1 MPHESA
7 AGRPTRG
14 GDFLTIKDMYE
25 MFLLEQEYRN
35 NSPVT
40 ISWYKEQL
48 EDFFIWLMNNFQESY
63 NDPVELNLYNF
74 KCYGVF
80 LKKQYKRNGDNLSSS
95 SVHGAMRAVKA
106 FYNFCIGE
114 DYLDDFSRQLRL
126 PKVHSK
132 EQLILDD
139 SEIIQL
145 LRACDDSFSHYSLR
159 NKCFV
164 LLMLD
169 SGLRRG
175 EIPRINIGDITFSSK
190 SMIVRGKGSKQRLIP
205 MGYQT
210 CELLLQ
216 YRLKFRQ
223 AASSSEPFFLGQSGQ
238 RCTDNLVK
246 QIFQRLKDS
255 SGIERL
261 HPHLLRHTFATY
273 YLADGGDLE
282 TLRLI
287 LGHSNI
293 HTTQMYLHLAFNL
306 KLQRSR
312 HNSHIDKLFDH

>member
-1 MPHESA
+1 MS
-7 AGRPTRG
+7 
-14 GDFLTIKDMYE
+14 IKQLYDL
-25 MFLLEQEYRN
+25 FLLEQEYRN
-35 NSPVT
+35 NSPIT
-40 ISWYKEQL
+40 IAWYKAQL
-48 EDFFIWLMNNFQESY
+48 EDFFIWLLSD
-63 NDPVELNLYNF
+63 DPADLNLLKF
-74 KCYGVF
+74 KQYGVY
-80 LKKQYKRNGDNLSSS
+80 LKNQLKHNGDRLSSS

-106 FYNFCIGE
+106 FYNFGIGE
-114 DYLDDFSRQLRL
+114 DYLEDFSRQLRL

-139 SEIIQL
+139 KEIIQL
-145 LRACDDSFSHYSLR
+145 LQACDESFSHCSLR

-175 EIPRINIGDITFSSK
+175 EIPRINIGDITFHSK
-190 SMIVRGKGSKQRLIP
+190 SMIIRGKGSKQRLIP
-205 MGYQT
+205 IGYQT
-210 CELLLQ
+210 CEQLLN
-216 YRLKFRQ
+216 YRLQFRQ
-223 AASSSEPFFLGQSGQ
+223 SATSSEPFFVDQHGQ
-238 RCTDNLVK
+238 RCSDNLIK
-246 QIFQRLKDS
+246 QIFKRLKDT

-287 LGHSNI
+287 LGHSDI

-306 KLQRSR
+306 KLQRTR
-312 HNSHIDKLFDH
+312 HNSHIDKLLDQ

>member
-1 MPHESA
+1 
-7 AGRPTRG
+7 
-14 GDFLTIKDMYE
+14 
-25 MFLLEQEYRN
+25 
-35 NSPVT
+35 
-40 ISWYKEQL
+40 
-48 EDFFIWLMNNFQESY
+48 
-63 NDPVELNLYNF
+63 
-74 KCYGVF
+74 
-80 LKKQYKRNGDNLSSS
+80 
-95 SVHGAMRAVKA
+95 MRAVKA

-126 PKVHSK
+126 PKVYKK

-139 SEIIQL
+139 QEIL
-145 LRACDDSFSHYSLR
+145 LLLKVLDNSAAR
-159 NKCFV
+159 NNQRNRCFV

-175 EIPRINIGDITFSSK
+175 EIPRININDISFPTR
-190 SMIVRGKGSKQRLIP
+190 SMIVRGKGSKPRLIP
-205 MGYQT
+205 MGEKT
-210 CELLLQ
+210 CSQLLD
-216 YRLKFRQ
+216 YRVRFRS
-223 AASSSEPFFLGQSGQ
+223 AAGGSEPFFLDQNGN
-238 RCTDNLVK
+238 RCSDNLVK
-246 QIFQRLKDS
+246 LVFQRLKEET
-255 SGIERL
+255 GIERL

-312 HNSHIDKLFDH
+312 HNSHIDKLYENIV

>member
-1 MPHESA
+1 MTIHE
-7 AGRPTRG
+7 
-14 GDFLTIKDMYE
+14 MYE
-25 MFLLEQEYRN
+25 MFILEQEYRN

-40 ISWYKEQL
+40 ISWYKDQL
-48 EDFFIWLMNNFQESY
+48 TEFFDWLISEDPA
-63 NDPVELNLYNF
+63 DLNLLKF
-74 KCYGVF
+74 KQYGVF
-80 LKKQYKRNGDNLSSS
+80 LKSQTKRNGDKLSSS

-126 PKVHSK
+126 PKVHCK

-139 SEIIQL
+139 QEIL
-145 LRACDDSFSHYSLR
+145 LLLKVLDNSAAR
-159 NKCFV
+159 NNQRNRCFV

-175 EIPRINIGDITFSSK
+175 EIPRININDISFPTR

-205 MGYQT
+205 MGEKT
-210 CELLLQ
+210 CSQLLD
-216 YRLKFRQ
+216 YRLRFRS
-223 AASSSEPFFLGQSGQ
+223 AAGGSEPFFLDQNGN
-238 RCTDNLVK
+238 RCSDNLVK
-246 QIFQRLKDS
+246 LVFQRLKEET
-255 SGIERL
+255 GIERL

-293 HTTQMYLHLAFNL
+293 HTTQMYLHLAFTL

-312 HNSHIDKLFDH
+312 HNSHIDKLYENIV

>member
-1 MPHESA
+1 M
-7 AGRPTRG
+7 
-14 GDFLTIKDMYE
+14 TIQEMYDM
-25 MFLLEQEYRN
+25 FILEQEYRN

-40 ISWYKEQL
+40 ISWYKDQL
-48 EDFFIWLMNNFQESY
+48 TEFFKWLGSEDPA
-63 NDPVELNLYNF
+63 DLNLLKF
-74 KCYGVF
+74 KQYGVF
-80 LKKQYKRNGDNLSSS
+80 LKSQNKRNGDKLSSS

-126 PKVHSK
+126 PKVYKK

-139 SEIIQL
+139 QEIL
-145 LRACDDSFSHYSLR
+145 LLLKVLDNSAAR
-159 NKCFV
+159 NNQRNRCFV

-175 EIPRINIGDITFSSK
+175 EIPRININDISFPTR

-205 MGYQT
+205 MGEKT
-210 CELLLQ
+210 CSQLLD
-216 YRLKFRQ
+216 YRLRFRS
-223 AASSSEPFFLGQSGQ
+223 AAGGSEPFFLDQNGN
-238 RCTDNLVK
+238 RCSDNLVK
-246 QIFQRLKDS
+246 LVFQRLKEET
-255 SGIERL
+255 GIERL

-312 HNSHIDKLFDH
+312 HNSHIDKLYENIV

>member
-1 MPHESA
+1 MY
-7 AGRPTRG
+7 
-14 GDFLTIKDMYE
+14 DM
-25 MFLLEQEYRN
+25 FILEQEYRN

-40 ISWYKEQL
+40 ISWYKDQL
-48 EDFFIWLMNNFQESY
+48 TEFFKWLGSEDPA
-63 NDPVELNLYNF
+63 DLNLLKF
-74 KCYGVF
+74 KQYGVF
-80 LKKQYKRNGDNLSSS
+80 LKSQNKRNGDKLSSS

-126 PKVHSK
+126 PKVYKK

-139 SEIIQL
+139 QEIL
-145 LRACDDSFSHYSLR
+145 LLLKVLDNSAAR
-159 NKCFV
+159 NNQRNRCFV

-175 EIPRINIGDITFSSK
+175 EIPRININDISFPTR

-205 MGYQT
+205 MGEKT
-210 CELLLQ
+210 CSQLLD
-216 YRLKFRQ
+216 YRLRFRS
-223 AASSSEPFFLGQSGQ
+223 AAGGSEPFFLDQNGN
-238 RCTDNLVK
+238 RCSDNLVK
-246 QIFQRLKDS
+246 LVFQRLKEET
-255 SGIERL
+255 GIERL

-287 LGHSNI
+287 LGHSSI

-306 KLQRSR
+306 NLQRSR
-312 HNSHIDKLFDH
+312 HNSHIDKLYENIV

>member
-1 MPHESA
+1 MTIHE
-7 AGRPTRG
+7 
-14 GDFLTIKDMYE
+14 MYE
-25 MFLLEQEYRN
+25 MFILEQEYRN

-40 ISWYKEQL
+40 ISWYKDQL
-48 EDFFIWLMNNFQESY
+48 TEFFDWLISEDPA
-63 NDPVELNLYNF
+63 DLNLLKF
-74 KCYGVF
+74 KQYGVF
-80 LKKQYKRNGDNLSSS
+80 LKSQTKRNGDKLSSS

-126 PKVHSK
+126 PKVHCK

-139 SEIIQL
+139 QEIL
-145 LRACDDSFSHYSLR
+145 LLLKKLDNSAAR
-159 NKCFV
+159 NNQRNRCFV

-175 EIPRINIGDITFSSK
+175 EIPRINIDDISFPTR

-205 MGYQT
+205 MGEKT
-210 CELLLQ
+210 CSQLLD
-216 YRLKFRQ
+216 YRLRFRS
-223 AASSSEPFFLGQSGQ
+223 AAGGSEPFFLDQNGN
-238 RCTDNLVK
+238 RCSDNLVK
-246 QIFQRLKDS
+246 LVFQRLKEET
-255 SGIERL
+255 GIERL

-312 HNSHIDKLFDH
+312 HNSHIDKLYENIV

>member
-1 MPHESA
+1 M
-7 AGRPTRG
+7 
-14 GDFLTIKDMYE
+14 TIQEMYD
-25 MFLLEQEYRN
+25 MFLLEQEFRN

-40 ISWYKEQL
+40 ISWYKDQL
-48 EDFFIWLMNNFQESY
+48 EEFFIWLMDNIPKAY
-63 NDPVELNLYNF
+63 NDPAQLNLLNF
-74 KCYGVF
+74 KRYGVH
-80 LKKQYKRNGDNLSSS
+80 LKQQTKRNGDRLSSS
-95 SVHGAMRAVKA
+95 SVHGSLRAVKA

-114 DYLDDFSRQLRL
+114 DYLEDFSRQLRL
-126 PKVHSK
+126 PKVHCK

-139 SEIIQL
+139 QDIIKL

-175 EIPRINIGDITFSSK
+175 EIPRINMGDITFSSK
-190 SMIVRGKGSKQRLIP
+190 SMIIRGKGSKQRLIP
-205 MGYQT
+205 IGYQT
-210 CELLLQ
+210 CEQLLNYCLK
-216 YRLKFRQ
+216 YRHG
-223 AASSSEPFFLGQSGQ
+223 ASGSEPFFVDQSGG
-238 RCTDNLVK
+238 RCSDNLIK
-246 QIFQRLKDS
+246 QIFKRLKDTT
-255 SGIERL
+255 GIERL

-287 LGHSNI
+287 LGHSDI
-293 HTTQMYLHLAFNL
+293 QTTQMYLHLAFNL

-312 HNSHIDKLFDH
+312 HNSHIDKLFDC

>member
-1 MPHESA
+1 MY
-7 AGRPTRG
+7 
-14 GDFLTIKDMYE
+14 DM
-25 MFLLEQEYRN
+25 FILEQEYRN

-40 ISWYKEQL
+40 ISWYKDQL
-48 EDFFIWLMNNFQESY
+48 TEFFKWLGSEDPA
-63 NDPVELNLYNF
+63 DLNLLKF
-74 KCYGVF
+74 KQYGVF
-80 LKKQYKRNGDNLSSS
+80 LKSQNKRNGDKLSSS

-126 PKVHSK
+126 PKVYKK

-139 SEIIQL
+139 QEIL
-145 LRACDDSFSHYSLR
+145 LLLKVLDNSAAR
-159 NKCFV
+159 NNQRNRCFV

-175 EIPRINIGDITFSSK
+175 EIPRININDISFPTR

-205 MGYQT
+205 MGEKT
-210 CELLLQ
+210 CSQLLD
-216 YRLKFRQ
+216 YRLRFRS
-223 AASSSEPFFLGQSGQ
+223 AAGGSEPFFLDQNGN
-238 RCTDNLVK
+238 RCSDNLVK
-246 QIFQRLKDS
+246 LVFQRLKEET
-255 SGIERL
+255 GIERL

-312 HNSHIDKLFDH
+312 HNSHIDKLYENIV

>member
-1 MPHESA
+1 MTIHE
-7 AGRPTRG
+7 
-14 GDFLTIKDMYE
+14 MYE
-25 MFLLEQEYRN
+25 MFILEQEYRN

-40 ISWYKEQL
+40 ISWYKDQL
-48 EDFFIWLMNNFQESY
+48 TEFFDWLISEDPA
-63 NDPVELNLYNF
+63 DLNLLKF
-74 KCYGVF
+74 KQYGVF
-80 LKKQYKRNGDNLSSS
+80 LKSQTKRNGDKLSSS
-95 SVHGAMRAVKA
+95 SVRGAMRAVKA

-126 PKVHSK
+126 PKVHCK

-139 SEIIQL
+139 QEIL
-145 LRACDDSFSHYSLR
+145 LLLKVLDNSAAR
-159 NKCFV
+159 NNQRNRCFV

-175 EIPRINIGDITFSSK
+175 EIPRININDISFPTR

-205 MGYQT
+205 MGEKT
-210 CELLLQ
+210 CLQLLD
-216 YRLKFRQ
+216 YRLRFRS
-223 AASSSEPFFLGQSGQ
+223 AAGGSEPFFLDQNGN
-238 RCTDNLVK
+238 RCSDNLVK
-246 QIFQRLKDS
+246 LVFQRLKEET
-255 SGIERL
+255 GIERL

-312 HNSHIDKLFDH
+312 HNSHIDKLYENIV

>member
-1 MPHESA
+1 MTIHE
-7 AGRPTRG
+7 
-14 GDFLTIKDMYE
+14 MYE
-25 MFLLEQEYRN
+25 MFLLEQDYRN

-40 ISWYKEQL
+40 IEWYKSQL
-48 EDFFIWLMNNFQESY
+48 AEFFDWLLSDNPA
-63 NDPVELNLYNF
+63 DLNLLKF
-74 KCYGVF
+74 KQYGVY
-80 LKKQYKRNGDNLSSS
+80 LKKQLKRNGDKLSSS

-145 LRACDDSFSHYSLR
+145 LQACDDSFSRWNLR

-175 EIPRINIGDITFSSK
+175 EIPRINIGDITFHNK

-205 MGYQT
+205 IGHQT
-210 CELLLQ
+210 CEQLLE
-216 YRLKFRQ
+216 YRMQFRQ
-223 AASSSEPFFLGQSGQ
+223 TASSSEPFFVDQHGQ
-238 RCTDNLVK
+238 RCSDNLVK
-246 QIFQRLKDS
+246 QICQRLKYA

-312 HNSHIDKLFDH
+312 HNSHIDKLFV

>member
-1 MPHESA
+1 MTIHE
-7 AGRPTRG
+7 
-14 GDFLTIKDMYE
+14 MYD
-25 MFLLEQEYRN
+25 MFLLEQEFRN

-40 ISWYKEQL
+40 ISWYKDQL
-48 EDFFIWLMNNFQESY
+48 TEFFDWLLSEDPA
-63 NDPVELNLYNF
+63 DLNLLKF
-74 KCYGVF
+74 KQYGVF
-80 LKKQYKRNGDNLSSS
+80 LNSQTKRNGDKLSSS

-126 PKVHSK
+126 PKVHCK

-139 SEIIQL
+139 QEIL
-145 LRACDDSFSHYSLR
+145 LLLKILDNSAAR
-159 NKCFV
+159 NNQRNRCFV

-175 EIPRINIGDITFSSK
+175 EIPRININDISFPTR

-205 MGYQT
+205 MGEKT
-210 CELLLQ
+210 CSQLLD
-216 YRLKFRQ
+216 YRLRFRS
-223 AASSSEPFFLGQSGQ
+223 AAGGSEPFFLDQNGN
-238 RCTDNLVK
+238 RCSDNLVK
-246 QIFQRLKDS
+246 LVFQRLKEET
-255 SGIERL
+255 GIERL

-293 HTTQMYLHLAFNL
+293 QTTQMYLHLAFNL

>member
-1 MPHESA
+1 
-7 AGRPTRG
+7 
-14 GDFLTIKDMYE
+14 MYE
-25 MFLLEQEYRN
+25 MFILEQEYRN

-40 ISWYKEQL
+40 ISWYKDQL
-48 EDFFIWLMNNFQESY
+48 TEFFDWLISEDPA
-63 NDPVELNLYNF
+63 DLNLLKF
-74 KCYGVF
+74 KQYGVF
-80 LKKQYKRNGDNLSSS
+80 LKSQTKRNGDKLSSS

-126 PKVHSK
+126 PKVHCK

-139 SEIIQL
+139 QEILFL
-145 LRACDDSFSHYSLR
+145 LKILDNSAAR
-159 NKCFV
+159 NNQRNRCFV

-175 EIPRINIGDITFSSK
+175 EIPRININDISFPTR

-205 MGYQT
+205 MGEKT
-210 CELLLQ
+210 CSQLLD
-216 YRLKFRQ
+216 YRLRFRS
-223 AASSSEPFFLGQSGQ
+223 AAGGSEPFFLDQNGN
-238 RCTDNLVK
+238 RCSDNLVK
-246 QIFQRLKDS
+246 LVFQRLKEET
-255 SGIERL
+255 GIERL

-312 HNSHIDKLFDH
+312 HNSHIDKLYENIV

>member
-1 MPHESA
+1 
-7 AGRPTRG
+7 
-14 GDFLTIKDMYE
+14 

-40 ISWYKEQL
+40 IEWYKSQL
-48 EDFFIWLMNNFQESY
+48 EEFFDWLLSDNPA
-63 NDPVELNLYNF
+63 DLNLVKF
-74 KCYGVF
+74 KQYGVF
-80 LKKQYKRNGDNLSSS
+80 LKKQLKRNGDKLSSS

-114 DYLDDFSRQLRL
+114 DYLDDISRQLRL

-145 LRACDDSFSHYSLR
+145 LRACDDSFSRWNLR

-175 EIPRINIGDITFSSK
+175 EIPRINIGDITFHNK

-205 MGYQT
+205 IGHQT
-210 CELLLQ
+210 CEQLLE
-216 YRLKFRQ
+216 YRLQFRQ
-223 AASSSEPFFLGQSGQ
+223 TASSSEPFFVDQHGQ
-238 RCTDNLVK
+238 RCSDNLVK
-246 QIFQRLKDS
+246 QICQRLKYA

-312 HNSHIDKLFDH
+312 HNSHIDKLFV

>member
-1 MPHESA
+1 
-7 AGRPTRG
+7 
-14 GDFLTIKDMYE
+14 MYD
-25 MFLLEQEYRN
+25 MFLLEQEFRN

-40 ISWYKEQL
+40 ISWYKDQL
-48 EDFFIWLMNNFQESY
+48 EEFFIWLMDNIPKAY
-63 NDPVELNLYNF
+63 NDPAQLNLLNF
-74 KCYGVF
+74 KRYGVH
-80 LKKQYKRNGDNLSSS
+80 LKQQTKRNGDRLSSS
-95 SVHGAMRAVKA
+95 SVHGSLRAVKA

-114 DYLDDFSRQLRL
+114 DYLEDFSRQLRL
-126 PKVHSK
+126 PKVHCK

-139 SEIIQL
+139 QEIIKL
-145 LRACDDSFSHYSLR
+145 LHACDDSFSHYSLR

-175 EIPRINIGDITFSSK
+175 EIPRINMGDITFSSK
-190 SMIVRGKGSKQRLIP
+190 SMIIRGKGSKQRLIP
-205 MGYQT
+205 IGYQT
-210 CELLLQ
+210 CEQLLNYCLK
-216 YRLKFRQ
+216 YRHG
-223 AASSSEPFFLGQSGQ
+223 ASGSEPFFVDHSGG
-238 RCTDNLVK
+238 RCSDNLIK
-246 QIFQRLKDS
+246 QIFKRLKDTT
-255 SGIERL
+255 GIERL

-287 LGHSNI
+287 LGHSSI

-312 HNSHIDKLFDH
+312 HNSHIDKLYENIV

>member
-1 MPHESA
+1 MRI
-7 AGRPTRG
+7 GV
-14 GDFLTIKDMYE
+14 DFLTIREMYD
-25 MFLLEQEYRN
+25 MFLLEQEFRN

-48 EDFFIWLMNNFQESY
+48 EEFFIWLMNSIPKAY
-63 NDPVELNLYNF
+63 NDPAELNLLNF
-74 KCYGVF
+74 KRYGVY
-80 LKKQYKRNGDNLSSS
+80 LKLQTKRNGDRLSSS
-95 SVHGAMRAVKA
+95 SVHGSLRAVKA

-114 DYLDDFSRQLRL
+114 DYLEDFSRQLRL
-126 PKVHSK
+126 PKVHCK

-139 SEIIQL
+139 QEIIKL
-145 LRACDDSFSHYSLR
+145 LRVCDDSFSHYSLR

-175 EIPRINIGDITFSSK
+175 EIPRINMGDVTFSSK
-190 SMIVRGKGSKQRLIP
+190 SMIIRGKGSKQRLIP
-205 MGYQT
+205 IGYQT
-210 CELLLQ
+210 CEQLLNYCLK
-216 YRLKFRQ
+216 YRHG
-223 AASSSEPFFLGQSGQ
+223 ASGSDPFFVDQSGE
-238 RCTDNLVK
+238 RCSDNLIK
-246 QIFQRLKDS
+246 QIFKRLKDTT
-255 SGIERL
+255 GIERL

-293 HTTQMYLHLAFNL
+293 QTTQMYLHLAFNL

>member
-1 MPHESA
+1 
-7 AGRPTRG
+7 
-14 GDFLTIKDMYE
+14 

-48 EDFFIWLMNNFQESY
+48 EDFFIWLMDNFQESY

-80 LKKQYKRNGDNLSSS
+80 LKKQHKRNGDNLSSS

-132 EQLILDD
+132 EQLILDN

-223 AASSSEPFFLGQSGQ
+223 VASSSEPFFLDQSGQ
-238 RCTDNLVK
+238 RCSDNLVK
-246 QIFQRLKDS
+246 QIFHRLKDS

>member
-1 MPHESA
+1 M
-7 AGRPTRG
+7 
-14 GDFLTIKDMYE
+14 TIHDMYE

-40 ISWYKEQL
+40 IEWYRSQL
-48 EDFFIWLMNNFQESY
+48 EDYFTWLMGTVSSSY
-63 NDPVELNLYNF
+63 NDPAELNLLNF
-74 KCYGVF
+74 KRYGVF
-80 LKKQYKRNGDNLSSS
+80 LKKQLKRNGDNLSSS

-114 DYLDDFSRQLRL
+114 DYLDDISRQLRL

-132 EQLILDD
+132 EQLILDYE
-139 SEIIQL
+139 EIIQL
-145 LRACDDSFSHYSLR
+145 LRTCDESFSHCSLR

-175 EIPRINIGDITFSSK
+175 EIPQINIGDITFHTK
-190 SMIVRGKGSKQRLIP
+190 SMIIRGKGSKQRLIP
-205 MGYQT
+205 IWYQT
-210 CELLLQ
+210 CEQLLQ
-216 YRLKFRQ
+216 YRLQFRPKAQ
-223 AASSSEPFFLGQSGQ
+223 SSEPFFLDQNGQ
-238 RCTDNLVK
+238 RCSDNLVK
-246 QIFQRLKDS
+246 QIFKRLKDTT
-255 SGIERL
+255 GIERL

-312 HNSHIDKLFDH
+312 HNSHIDKLLNH

>member
-1 MPHESA
+1 MTIHE
-7 AGRPTRG
+7 
-14 GDFLTIKDMYE
+14 MYE
-25 MFLLEQEYRN
+25 MFILEQEYRN

-40 ISWYKEQL
+40 ISWYKDQL
-48 EDFFIWLMNNFQESY
+48 TEFFDWLISEDPA
-63 NDPVELNLYNF
+63 DLNLLKF
-74 KCYGVF
+74 KQYGVF
-80 LKKQYKRNGDNLSSS
+80 LKSQTKRNGDKLSSS

-139 SEIIQL
+139 QEIL
-145 LRACDDSFSHYSLR
+145 LLLKVLDNSAAR
-159 NKCFV
+159 NNQRNRCFV

-175 EIPRINIGDITFSSK
+175 EIPRININDISFPTR

-205 MGYQT
+205 MGEKT
-210 CELLLQ
+210 CSQLLD
-216 YRLKFRQ
+216 YRLRFRS
-223 AASSSEPFFLGQSGQ
+223 AAGGSEPFFLDQNGN
-238 RCTDNLVK
+238 RCSDNLVK
-246 QIFQRLKDS
+246 LVFQRLKEET
-255 SGIERL
+255 GIERL

-312 HNSHIDKLFDH
+312 HNSHIDKLYENIV

>member
-1 MPHESA
+1 M
-7 AGRPTRG
+7 
-14 GDFLTIKDMYE
+14 TIHDMYE

-40 ISWYKEQL
+40 IEWYKSQL
-48 EDFFIWLMNNFQESY
+48 EDYFTWLMGTVPSSY
-63 NDPVELNLYNF
+63 NDPAELNLLNF
-74 KCYGVF
+74 KHYGVF
-80 LKKQYKRNGDNLSSS
+80 LKKQLKRNGDNLSSS

-114 DYLDDFSRQLRL
+114 DYLDDISRQLRL

-139 SEIIQL
+139 AEIIHL
-145 LRACDDSFSHYSLR
+145 LRACDESFSHCSLR

-175 EIPRINIGDITFSSK
+175 EIPRINIGDITFHTK
-190 SMIVRGKGSKQRLIP
+190 SMIIRGKGSKQRLIP
-205 MGYQT
+205 IGYQT
-210 CELLLQ
+210 CEQLLQ
-216 YRLKFRQ
+216 YRLQFRPKAQ
-223 AASSSEPFFLGQSGQ
+223 SSEPFFLDQNGQ
-238 RCTDNLVK
+238 RCSDNLVK
-246 QIFQRLKDS
+246 QIFKRLKDTT
-255 SGIERL
+255 GIERL

-312 HNSHIDKLFDH
+312 HNSHIDKLLDH

>member
-1 MPHESA
+1 
-7 AGRPTRG
+7 
-14 GDFLTIKDMYE
+14 MYD
-25 MFLLEQEYRN
+25 MFLLEQEFRN

-40 ISWYKEQL
+40 ISWYKDQL
-48 EDFFIWLMNNFQESY
+48 EEFFIWLMDNIPKAY
-63 NDPVELNLYNF
+63 NDPAQLNLLNF
-74 KCYGVF
+74 KRYGVH
-80 LKKQYKRNGDNLSSS
+80 LKQQTKRNGDRLSSS
-95 SVHGAMRAVKA
+95 SVHGSLRAVKA

-114 DYLDDFSRQLRL
+114 DYLEDFSRQLRL
-126 PKVHSK
+126 PKVHCK

-139 SEIIQL
+139 QEIIKL
-145 LRACDDSFSHYSLR
+145 LHACDDSFSHYSLR

-175 EIPRINIGDITFSSK
+175 EIPRINMGDITFSSK
-190 SMIVRGKGSKQRLIP
+190 SMIIRGKGSKQRLIP
-205 MGYQT
+205 IGYQT
-210 CELLLQ
+210 CEQLLNYCLK
-216 YRLKFRQ
+216 YRHG
-223 AASSSEPFFLGQSGQ
+223 ASGSEPLFVDQSGG
-238 RCTDNLVK
+238 RCSDNLIK
-246 QIFQRLKDS
+246 QIFKRLKDTT
-255 SGIERL
+255 GIERL

-287 LGHSNI
+287 LGHSSI

-312 HNSHIDKLFDH
+312 HNSHIDKLYENIV

>member
-1 MPHESA
+1 
-7 AGRPTRG
+7 
-14 GDFLTIKDMYE
+14 
-25 MFLLEQEYRN
+25 MFLLEQEFRN
-35 NSPVT
+35 NSDVT
-40 ISWYKEQL
+40 IEWYKQQL
-48 EDFFIWLMNNFQESY
+48 TEFFSWLGSDEPED
-63 NDPVELNLYNF
+63 LNLLKF
-74 KCYGVF
+74 KQYGVF
-80 LKKQYKRNGDNLSSS
+80 LKSQTKKDGDKLSSS

-114 DYLDDFSRQLRL
+114 DYLNDFSRHLKL

-145 LRACDDSFSHYSLR
+145 LKVLDISSARSSQR

-175 EIPRINIGDITFSSK
+175 EIPRINISDISFSTS

-205 MGYQT
+205 IGAKT
-210 CELLLQ
+210 CSQLLD
-216 YRLKFRQ
+216 YRLKYR
-223 AASSSEPFFLGQSGQ
+223 ASAGSSEPFFLDQSGN
-238 RCTDNLVK
+238 RCSDNLVK
-246 QIFQRLKDS
+246 LVFQRLKEQ

-306 KLQRSR
+306 KLQRAR
-312 HNSHIDKLFDH
+312 HNSHIDKLYENEM

>member
-1 MPHESA
+1 MCARGAPHAHWS
-7 AGRPTRG
+7 
-14 GDFLTIKDMYE
+14 DFMTIQEMYD
-25 MFLLEQEYRN
+25 MFLLEQEFRN

-40 ISWYKEQL
+40 ISWYKDQL
-48 EDFFIWLMNNFQESY
+48 EEFFIWLMDNIPKAY
-63 NDPVELNLYNF
+63 NDPAQLNLLNF
-74 KCYGVF
+74 KRYGVH
-80 LKKQYKRNGDNLSSS
+80 LKQQTKRNGDRLSSS
-95 SVHGAMRAVKA
+95 SVHGSLRAVKA

-114 DYLDDFSRQLRL
+114 DYLEDFSRQLRL
-126 PKVHSK
+126 PKVHCK

-139 SEIIQL
+139 QEIIKL

-175 EIPRINIGDITFSSK
+175 EIPRINMGDITFSSK
-190 SMIVRGKGSKQRLIP
+190 SMIIRGKGSKQRLIP
-205 MGYQT
+205 IGYQT
-210 CELLLQ
+210 CEQLLNYCLK
-216 YRLKFRQ
+216 YRHG
-223 AASSSEPFFLGQSGQ
+223 ASGSEPFFVDQSGG
-238 RCTDNLVK
+238 RCSDNLIK
-246 QIFQRLKDS
+246 QIFKRLKDTT
-255 SGIERL
+255 GIERL

-287 LGHSNI
+287 LGHSDI
-293 HTTQMYLHLAFNL
+293 QTTQMYLHLAFNL

-312 HNSHIDKLFDH
+312 HNSHIDKLFDC

>member
-1 MPHESA
+1 M
-7 AGRPTRG
+7 
-14 GDFLTIKDMYE
+14 TIKDMYD

-48 EDFFIWLMNNFQESY
+48 ENFFIWIMDNFQESY
-63 NDPVELNLYNF
+63 NDPAELNIDNF
-74 KCYGVF
+74 KRYGVY
-80 LKKQYKRNGDNLSSS
+80 LRKQLKRNGDRLSSS
-95 SVHGAMRAVKA
+95 SVHGSLRAVKA
-106 FYNFCIGE
+106 FYNFCIGA
-114 DYLDDFSRQLRL
+114 DYLEDISRQLRL

-145 LRACDDSFSHYSLR
+145 LRACDDSFSHCSLR

-175 EIPRINIGDITFSSK
+175 EISRINIGDVTFNTK
-190 SMIVRGKGSKQRLIP
+190 SMIIRGKGSKQRLIP
-205 MGYQT
+205 MGHQT
-210 CELLLQ
+210 CDQLLQ
-216 YRLKFRQ
+216 YRLQFRPKAQ
-223 AASSSEPFFLGQSGQ
+223 SSESFFLDLKGQ
-238 RCTDNLVK
+238 RCSDNLVK
-246 QIFQRLKDS
+246 QIFKRLKDTT
-255 SGIERL
+255 GIERL

-312 HNSHIDKLFDH
+312 HNSHIDKLFDC

>member
-1 MPHESA
+1 MY
-7 AGRPTRG
+7 
-14 GDFLTIKDMYE
+14 DM
-25 MFLLEQEYRN
+25 FILEQEYRN

-40 ISWYKEQL
+40 ISWYKDQL
-48 EDFFIWLMNNFQESY
+48 TEFFKWLGSEDPA
-63 NDPVELNLYNF
+63 DLNLLKF
-74 KCYGVF
+74 KQYGVF
-80 LKKQYKRNGDNLSSS
+80 IKSQNKRNGDKLSSS

-126 PKVHSK
+126 PKVYKK

-139 SEIIQL
+139 QEIL
-145 LRACDDSFSHYSLR
+145 LLLKVLDNSAAR
-159 NKCFV
+159 NNQRNRCFV

-175 EIPRINIGDITFSSK
+175 EIPRININDISFPTR

-205 MGYQT
+205 MGEKT
-210 CELLLQ
+210 CSQLLD
-216 YRLKFRQ
+216 YRLRFRS
-223 AASSSEPFFLGQSGQ
+223 AAGGSEPFFLDQNGN
-238 RCTDNLVK
+238 RCSDNLVK
-246 QIFQRLKDS
+246 LVFQRLKEET
-255 SGIERL
+255 GIERL

-312 HNSHIDKLFDH
+312 HNSHIDKLYENIV

>member
-1 MPHESA
+1 
-7 AGRPTRG
+7 
-14 GDFLTIKDMYE
+14 

-35 NSPVT
+35 NSDVT
-40 ISWYKEQL
+40 IDWYKSQL
-48 EDFFIWLMNNFQESY
+48 AEFFQWLQSDKPED
-63 NDPVELNLYNF
+63 LNLLKF
-74 KCYGVF
+74 KQYGVF
-80 LKKQYKRNGDNLSSS
+80 LKSQTKRNGDKLSSS
-95 SVHGAMRAVKA
+95 SVHGALRAVKA
-106 FYNFCIGE
+106 FFNFCIGS

-139 SEIIQL
+139 SEILQL
-145 LRACDDSFSHYSLR
+145 LRTLDDLGGSSLR

-164 LLMLD
+164 VLMLD

-175 EIPRINIGDITFSSK
+175 EIPRINISDVSFSTK

-205 MGYQT
+205 IGEKT
-210 CELLLQ
+210 ADLLLD
-216 YRLKFRQ
+216 YRLKYRA
-223 AASSSEPFFLGQSGQ
+223 AASGSEPFFLDLSGL
-238 RCTDNLVK
+238 RCSDNVLKLV
-246 QIFQRLKDS
+246 FQRLKEQ

-312 HNSHIDKLFDH
+312 HNSHLDKLFKE

>member
-1 MPHESA
+1 M
-7 AGRPTRG
+7 
-14 GDFLTIKDMYE
+14 TIQEMYDM
-25 MFLLEQEYRN
+25 FILEQEYRN

-40 ISWYKEQL
+40 ISWYKDQL
-48 EDFFIWLMNNFQESY
+48 TEFFKWLGSEDPA
-63 NDPVELNLYNF
+63 DLNLLKF
-74 KCYGVF
+74 KQYGVF
-80 LKKQYKRNGDNLSSS
+80 LKSQNKRNGDKLSSS

-126 PKVHSK
+126 PKVYKK

-139 SEIIQL
+139 QEIL
-145 LRACDDSFSHYSLR
+145 LLLKVLDNSAAR
-159 NKCFV
+159 NNQRNRCFV

-175 EIPRINIGDITFSSK
+175 EIPRININDISFPTR

-205 MGYQT
+205 MGEKT
-210 CELLLQ
+210 CSQLLD
-216 YRLKFRQ
+216 YRLRFRS
-223 AASSSEPFFLGQSGQ
+223 AAGGSEPFFLDQNGN
-238 RCTDNLVK
+238 RCSDNLVK
-246 QIFQRLKDS
+246 LVFQRLKEET
-255 SGIERL
+255 GIERL

-306 KLQRSR
+306 KMQRSR
-312 HNSHIDKLFDH
+312 HNSHIDKLYENIV

>member
-1 MPHESA
+1 M
-7 AGRPTRG
+7 
-14 GDFLTIKDMYE
+14 TIQEMYD
-25 MFLLEQEYRN
+25 MFLLEQEFRN

-40 ISWYKEQL
+40 ISWYKDQL
-48 EDFFIWLMNNFQESY
+48 TEFFKWLGSEDPA
-63 NDPVELNLYNF
+63 DLNLLKF
-74 KCYGVF
+74 KQYGVF
-80 LKKQYKRNGDNLSSS
+80 LKSQNKRNGDKLSSS

-126 PKVHSK
+126 PKVYKK

-139 SEIIQL
+139 QEIL
-145 LRACDDSFSHYSLR
+145 LLLKVLDNSAAR
-159 NKCFV
+159 NNQRNRCFV

-175 EIPRINIGDITFSSK
+175 ETPRININDISFPTR

-205 MGYQT
+205 MGEKT
-210 CELLLQ
+210 CSQLLD
-216 YRLKFRQ
+216 YRLRFRS
-223 AASSSEPFFLGQSGQ
+223 AAGGSEPFFLDQNGN
-238 RCTDNLVK
+238 RCSDNLVK
-246 QIFQRLKDS
+246 LVFQRLKEET
-255 SGIERL
+255 GIERL

-312 HNSHIDKLFDH
+312 HNSHIDKLYENIV